1 MWIVYQAFGEQNP
14 NWCVYTAKSDPV
26 SEETGHDLSVF
37 LVNGDVAMTTIDSS
51 VNEEPKDAGSKSSIF
66 EENIKSRSTWIRL
79 VYMVMY
85 AFLFMV
91 SEFVLCAVVVIQFI
105 WRIVEGQSNEKLLAF
120 GQSLAS
126 YLYQVIRFL
135 TFNSDDLPFP
145 LDGDWPSPKDDD

>member
-1 MWIVYQAFGEQNP
+1 
-14 NWCVYTAKSDPV
+14 
-26 SEETGHDLSVF
+26 
-37 LVNGDVAMTTIDSS
+37 MTTIDSS
-51 VNEEPKDAGSKSSIF
+51 ANEEPTDASSKNSVF

-105 WRIVEGQSNEKLLAF
+105 WRIVEGQSNDKLLAF

-145 LDGDWPSPKDDD
+145 LDGDWPSPKDED